1 MILGRGGLSSS
12 LRLRERSFI
21 PKAGSVTNEG
31 YQGVSVRHYFVDEAG
46 DATLFNRRKKVAVG
60 KEGCSSF
67 FILGL
72 LDVEDPEGLA
82 AGLRRLRENLRA
94 DPYFRNVPSM
104 QPECGKTAVAFHATD
119 DLPEVR
125 REVFRVLMEHPM
137 KFFAVARDKRAVVS
151 YVHQRN
157 ERDAS
162 YRYHPNELYD
172 HLVRRLFR
180 DRLHKHD
187 GYRIVFAKR
196 GASDRTSAL
205 REGLDGA
212 RRNFEKKHGVVG
224 MGRIEVL
231 PMTPRQTVG
240 LQAVDYFLWA
250 LQRLYE
256 RGEVRF
262 IQTVWP
268 AVSLVHDVD
277 DTRERPYGEYY
288 TQDRPLD
295 ATAIKKR
302 MSGI

>member
-1 MILGRGGLSSS
+1 M
-12 LRLRERSFI
+12 
-21 PKAGSVTNEG
+21 TNEG
-31 YQGVSVRHYFVDEAG
+31 HQGVSVRHYFVDEAG

-60 KEGCSSF
+60 KQGCSSF

-72 LDVEDPEGLA
+72 LDVEDSEGLA
-82 AGLRRLRENLRA
+82 AGLRLLRKNLRT

-125 REVFRVLMEHPM
+125 REVFRILMQHPM
-137 KFFAVARDKRAVVS
+137 KFFAVVRDKRAVVS

-172 HLVRRLFR
+172 YLVRRLFR

-205 REGLDGA
+205 REGLEGA
-212 RRNFEKKHGVVG
+212 RRNFEKRRGILG
-224 MGRIEVL
+224 TARIEVL
-231 PMTPRQTVG
+231 PMTPRQAAG

-250 LQRLYE
+250 LQRVYE
-256 RGEVRF
+256 RGEDRF

-268 AVSLVHDVD
+268 AVSLVHDID
-277 DTRERPYGEYY
+277 DTRERRYGEYY
-288 TQDRPLD
+288 TQNRLLD